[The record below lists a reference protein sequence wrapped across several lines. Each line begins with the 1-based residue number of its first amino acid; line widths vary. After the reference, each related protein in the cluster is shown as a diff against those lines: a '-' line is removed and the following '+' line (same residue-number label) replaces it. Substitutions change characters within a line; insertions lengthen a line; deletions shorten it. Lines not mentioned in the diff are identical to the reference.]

1 MKQAHSLSYA
11 WKLKTGSPE
20 IVLSTLANT
29 IEDTGFRLY
38 KNPPASR
45 FGSEVVGRKTVASPK
60 PKHLIF
66 GLIDIVIATTLFF
79 NSVPGEKTSGF
90 DIFQIVAGII
100 FSVLGILLILGSTRL
115 YRLSLVGRVRQET
128 HQTGADMIERV
139 VTAQI
144 IGNRRPIW
152 ITFER
157 NRRNWESVPR
167 EQRIL
172 EEGFNE
178 LQFRLD
184 TLLPSLAER

>member
-1 MKQAHSLSYA
+1 MKQSHSLSYS

-20 IVLSTLANT
+20 VVLSTLANT
-29 IEDTGFRLY
+29 IEDTGYRLY

-45 FGSEVVGRKTVASPK
+45 FGSEVVGRRIVTSPK
-60 PKHLIF
+60 PKRLIF
-66 GLIDIVIATTLFF
+66 GLIGIAAAILLFF
-79 NSVPGEKTSGF
+79 NSVPGEEISGL
-90 DIFQIVAGII
+90 DIFQIIAGIV
-100 FSVLGILLILGSTRL
+100 FSVLGILLLLGSTRL
-115 YRLSLVGRVRQET
+115 FRLSLVGRVQQET
-128 HQTGADMIERV
+128 YLTGADMVERV

-157 NRRNWESVPR
+157 NQRKWESIPR